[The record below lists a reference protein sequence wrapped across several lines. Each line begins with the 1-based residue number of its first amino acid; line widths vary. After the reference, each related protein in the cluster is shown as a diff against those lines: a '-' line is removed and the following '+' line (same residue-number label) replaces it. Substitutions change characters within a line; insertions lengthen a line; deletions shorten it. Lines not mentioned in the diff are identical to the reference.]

1 MFKEGMF
8 VRVLGR
14 GVGLKTFLEEVSTLI
29 ASFNWMIRKALSK
42 KRYSSCFT
50 SELSGGDLSTQ
61 NSTHE
66 KTRTSAPHPFFFQD
80 QLLRVK
86 LIGLFLKSPIVVAP
100 PMNFAV

>member
-29 ASFNWMIRKALSK
+29 ASFNRMIRKALSK
-42 KRYSSCFT
+42 KRYSY

-66 KTRTSAPHPFFFQD
+66 KTRTSAPHLLFFKTNYS
-80 QLLRVK
+80 VT
-86 LIGLFLKSPIVVAP
+86 S
-100 PMNFAV
+100 

>member
-29 ASFNWMIRKALSK
+29 ASFNRMIRKVLSK

-50 SELSGGDLSTQ
+50 
-61 NSTHE
+61 
-66 KTRTSAPHPFFFQD
+66 
-80 QLLRVK
+80 
-86 LIGLFLKSPIVVAP
+86 
-100 PMNFAV
+100 